1 MPEPDVTFPQEG
13 EELVVRRAQPP
24 ESSPVVQWLVL
35 EPKKKKRL
43 QIQSVCSCETFAARV
58 AAGLDFMF

>member
-35 EPKKKKRL
+35 EPKKKKKTADT
-43 QIQSVCSCETFAARV
+43 V
-58 AAGLDFMF
+58 GLFL